1 MGGSKP
7 SLKLLHSSLNLNF
20 TLTCSMIINYSSLM
34 KIGIG
39 HSRMLILSY
48 FTDLFI
54 DPFCVQ
60 YIAEV
65 YILISSRF
73 HAFPL
78 QITILLLTAS
88 ARRWPCLESS
98 IFGTV
103 PRFFGKLLAK
113 VFMHLFNDTV
123 AWGYWLTGCQEEF
136 VVVVSPNFLSSTSN
150 TFAASLRASL
160 SYWSL
165 QVICAN
171 IN

>member
-1 MGGSKP
+1 MAIMCITCFFRCLSIIVNNCIFSVYWSFLCAIYCR
-7 SLKLLHSSLNLNF
+7 SLHIDFFYIPCISL
-20 TLTCSMIINYSSLM
+20 
-34 KIGIG
+34 
-39 HSRMLILSY
+39 
-48 FTDLFI
+48 
-54 DPFCVQ
+54 
-60 YIAEV
+60 
-65 YILISSRF
+65 
-73 HAFPL
+73 
-78 QITILLLTAS
+78 TILLLTAS